1 MSSLNRRLR
10 QQQYSIRHRRTLN
23 AMTGMDQFHS
33 YVTRVRP
40 DQFLFYQNKS
50 SEKRLEFQSVLQELG
65 LDLKGMKFL
74 DIGPGYGDSLDIC
87 FENGAAC
94 MEFVETDPFFFT
106 YNRLKG
112 FAVGHE
118 INHKT
123 RLGTLHPVQYDFIW
137 VKGSISPDNFIFR
150 VSPRGANKVMLSH
163 WLAQL
168 ETLATPHGR
177 IVICPYWLHDAQK
190 RRTEDV
196 QRSFFTETMLDRG
209 YDVLPKIAN
218 HNREPDYP
226 MTFHKVIGAH
236 E

>member
-1 MSSLNRRLR
+1 
-10 QQQYSIRHRRTLN
+10 
-23 AMTGMDQFHS
+23 MDQFRS
-33 YVTRVRP
+33 YVIRVHP
-40 DQFLFYQNKS
+40 EEFLFYQNKS
-50 SEKRLEFQSVLQELG
+50 SDKRLEFQSVIQELG
-65 LDLKGMKFL
+65 LNLKGMRFL

-87 FENGAAC
+87 SENGAGC
-94 MEFVETDPFFFT
+94 IEFVETDPFFFT

-112 FAVGHE
+112 FTKGHE

-123 RLGTLHPVQYDFIW
+123 RLGTLHPIQYDFIW

-150 VSPRGANKVMLSH
+150 VNPGRVNKFLLSH
-163 WLAQL
+163 WLTQL
-168 ETLATPHGR
+168 EKLATPHCQ
-177 IVICPYWLHDAQK
+177 IVICPYWLHDGQK

-196 QRSFFTETMLDRG
+196 QRSFFTETMLDWG
-209 YDVLPKIAN
+209 YDVLPKIEN